1 MLSEH
6 PVDVPREV
14 LAKQAACEGILQELG
29 SVLVAF
35 SAGVDST
42 YLLALAVR
50 TLGPERAVAGMGISP
65 SLAGRER
72 DAGRAFADQIG
83 ADLVEVDTAEMS
95 NPAYQSNPADRC
107 YHCKSELFCKLKQV
121 AAERGLST
129 VVSGANFEDRGDFR
143 PGLRAGDE
151 QNVRNPLME
160 AGLTKAEIRL
170 LSRALDLP
178 TWDKPAMACLASRIP
193 YGDAITDERLA
204 RVEAA
209 EAFLNDLGFPGARV
223 RAHDRLARIEVA
235 PDQIVRFA
243 DETLRAKIPRRF
255 RDLGF
260 LYIALDL
267 EGYRLGSLNET
278 LDIR

>member
-1 MLSEH
+1 MSSEH
-6 PVDVPREV
+6 LVDVPQEV

-50 TLGPERAVAGMGISP
+50 TLGRERAVAGMGISP

-72 DAGRAFADQIG
+72 EAGRAFADQIG
-83 ADLVEVDTAEMS
+83 ADLVEIETGEMS

-107 YHCKSELFCKLKQV
+107 YHCKNALFCKLNEV
-121 AAERGLST
+121 AAQRGLRS
-129 VVSGANFEDRGDFR
+129 VVSGANVEDRGDFR
-143 PGLRAGDE
+143 PGLKAGDE

-193 YGDAITDERLA
+193 YGESITDERLA

-209 EAFLNDLGFPGARV
+209 EALLNDLGFPGARV

-235 PDQIVRFA
+235 PDQIERLA
-243 DETLRAKIPRRF
+243 DEEVRSQIHRRC
-255 RDLGF
+255 RELGF
-260 LYIALDL
+260 LYITLDL

-278 LDIR
+278 LNLS